1 MELKETL
8 KDSRKYLLQGVFVSV
23 SAVAS
28 LLYLSTSIG
37 LGTYNP
43 LHWSEKNRQK
53 ERERQEY
60 NAIVNQVIQC
70 VDRDGVP
77 GLSVKEINEVYQRA
91 GIDFEATP
99 KSDFEANFR
108 SGAFYKIRQEIKG
121 PSLTKNDLERVAA
134 SCK

>member
-1 MELKETL
+1 MELKETP
-8 KDSRKYLLQGVFVSV
+8 KNSWKYLPSVIVSV

-28 LLYLSTSIG
+28 LLYLSTSIL

-43 LHWSEKNRQK
+43 LYWSEKNRQK
-53 ERERQEY
+53 EREWQEY

-77 GLSVKEINEVYQRA
+77 GLSVKEINELYQRA
-91 GIDFEATP
+91 GIDFEAP
-99 KSDFEANFR
+99 PQPDFESYLFLEGSFKR
-108 SGAFYKIRQEIKG
+108 TRQEVKG